1 MLFKFFT
8 PIPRFSESNNST
20 IGNESTIEASPILST
35 TEGPSGEPSSTP
47 SSSDPPSSFKVLK
60 KGEYLEL
67 DPGKR
72 TPILDYHPN
81 DQDEVRRAYLVNGP
95 TRPNMTDY
103 PPRKIG
109 KRNRSFNNSW
119 YKDNDWLEY
128 SIEKEVVFCLPCYLY
143 YNGTSNSAFVIEG
156 LRCWNLKNKLNTHV
170 GELNSHHRNCVKACA
185 NLMKKNQSIES
196 SFVKHS
202 TKAEADY
209 LVRVKAS
216 LEAVKF
222 LVRGGIAFRA
232 HNEGENSIYKGHFLE
247 FIEALGRNNEKIADA
262 FKSGGGNCK
271 MTSPIIQKELANAC
285 AVETVKKI
293 VEEIGDGFISV
304 LVDESGDCSGKEQMA
319 VVVRFIDDRGFI
331 VERFIG
337 IVHVEDTSAKALK
350 DALETLL
357 SGFGLCISK
366 IRGQGYDGA
375 SNMKGQFGG
384 LKTLIQ
390 KENPQAYYVH
400 CFAHQLQLAL
410 VSMARKR
417 EDVDW
422 FFLEVSRIVNFLR
435 SSNKRQSLLRKKQV
449 AHFANLIE
457 DELVETGTGLNQ
469 ELSIA
474 RAGDTR
480 WGSHFRTLSRLIDLF
495 TPIIEVLEDLK
506 SDRYSKG
513 EPKSLLFVM
522 QTFGFVFMLHLM
534 VEVLSLTNDLSQA
547 LQKGDQDIVTAMQ
560 LVQVSKKRL
569 QQMRDNGWDAFYEKV
584 VDSCGNLEIDVPN
597 MESRYVKGYKSKR
610 LAPLL
615 TNLNYFKND
624 CFLHVIDFIMKELGD
639 RFTPENVELLNCV
652 ACLNPYSS
660 FQDFDIK
667 SLVRLARFYPND
679 FENVSDKEL
688 SSQLETYIEC
698 VKMDDNFSK
707 LKGISDLCRT
717 LVRTKKHKT
726 FGFVYTLLK
735 LALSLPVATASVERV
750 FSGMK
755 YVKNELRNRMANSWL
770 NDCLVAFVEKEVFIT
785 VDDLDIIK
793 RFQAMS
799 KRRMHL

>member
-8 PIPRFSESNNST
+8 PIPRFSESNNFT
-20 IGNESTIEASPILST
+20 IGNESRIEASPILST
-35 TEGPSGEPSSTP
+35 TEGPSGEPSFTP
-47 SSSDPPSSFKVLK
+47 SSSDPPSSNKVFKT
-60 KGEYLEL
+60 GEYLEL

-95 TRPNMTDY
+95 TRPNMTEY

-109 KRNRSFNNSW
+109 KLNRSFNNSW
-119 YKDNDWLEY
+119 YKDSDWLEY
-128 SIEKEVVFCLPCYLY
+128 SIEKEAVFCLPCYLC

-156 LRCWNLKNKLNTHV
+156 FRCWNLKNKLNTHV
-170 GELNSHHRNCVKACA
+170 GKLNSHHRNCVKACA

-209 LVRVKAS
+209 LVRIKAS

-232 HNEGENSIYKGHFLE
+232 HNEG
-247 FIEALGRNNEKIADA
+247 NNEKIAEA
-262 FKSGGGNCK
+262 FTSGGGNCK
-271 MTSPIIQKELANAC
+271 MTSPVIQKELANAC
-285 AVETVKKI
+285 AVETVIKI
-293 VEEIGDGFISV
+293 VEEIGDGFFSV

-350 DALETLL
+350 DALKTLL

-375 SNMKGQFGG
+375 SNM
-384 LKTLIQ
+384 

-410 VSMARKR
+410 VSMARKH

-457 DELVETGTGLNQ
+457 DELVEKSTGLNQ

-534 VEVLSLTNDLSQA
+534 VEVLSLTNDF
-547 LQKGDQDIVTAMQ
+547 
-560 LVQVSKKRL
+560 KKRL
-569 QQMRDNGWDAFYEKV
+569 QQMRDNGWEAFYEKV
-584 VDSCGNLEIDVPN
+584 VDSCGNVEIDVPN
-597 MESRYVKGYKSKR
+597 MESRYVKGNKSKR

-624 CFLHVIDFIMKELGD
+624 CFLHVIDFVMKEL
-639 RFTPENVELLNCV
+639 

-679 FENVSDKEL
+679 FEDVSDKEL

-717 LVRTKKHKT
+717 LVRKKKHKT
-726 FGFVYTLLK
+726 FGLVYTLLK

-799 KRRMHL
+799 KRRMHLRLD

>member
-1 MLFKFFT
+1 MSVFLKKMH
-8 PIPRFSESNNST
+8 T
-20 IGNESTIEASPILST
+20 ITLINA
-35 TEGPSGEPSSTP
+35 PSHFEPSSTP
-47 SSSDPPSSFKVLK
+47 SSSDPPSSNKVFK

-72 TPILDYHPN
+72 TPIFYYHPN
-81 DQDEVRRAYLVNGP
+81 DQDEVRRVYLVNGP
-95 TRPNMTDY
+95 TRPNTTDY

-128 SIEKEVVFCLPCYLY
+128 SIEKVVVFCLPCYLC

-156 LRCWNLKNKLNTHV
+156 FRCWNLKDKLNTRV
-170 GELNSHHRNCVKACA
+170 GELNSHHRNC
-185 NLMKKNQSIES
+185 
-196 SFVKHS
+196 HS

-222 LVRGGIAFRA
+222 LVRCGIAFRA
-232 HNEGENSIYKGHFLE
+232 QNEGGNSIYKGHFLE
-247 FIEALGRNNEKIADA
+247 FIEALGRNNEKIAEA

-293 VEEIGDGFISV
+293 VEEIGDGFFSV

-337 IVHVEDTSAKALK
+337 IVHVEDTSVKAFK

-410 VSMARKR
+410 ISMARKH

-449 AHFANLIE
+449 AHFSNLIE
-457 DELVETGTGLNQ
+457 DELVETGTSLNQ

-474 RAGDTR
+474 RAGDT
-480 WGSHFRTLSRLIDLF
+480 
-495 TPIIEVLEDLK
+495 
-506 SDRYSKG
+506 Y
-513 EPKSLLFVM
+513 LLFVM
-522 QTFGFVFMLHLM
+522 QTFGFVFMLYLM

-560 LVQVSKKRL
+560 LVQVSKKML
-569 QQMRDNGWDAFYEKV
+569 QQMTDNGWEAFYEKM

-597 MESRYVKGYKSKR
+597 MESRYVKGNKSKR

-624 CFLHVIDFIMKELGD
+624 CFLHVIDFIIKELGD

-679 FENVSDKEL
+679 FENVSDNEF
-688 SSQLETYIEC
+688 SNQLETYI
-698 VKMDDNFSK
+698 D
-707 LKGISDLCRT
+707 
-717 LVRTKKHKT
+717 
-726 FGFVYTLLK
+726 
-735 LALSLPVATASVERV
+735 VERV

-785 VDDLDIIK
+785 VDGLDIIK
-793 RFQAMS
+793 RFQDMS
-799 KRRMHL
+799 KRRLHLRLD

>member
-1 MLFKFFT
+1 M
-8 PIPRFSESNNST
+8 
-20 IGNESTIEASPILST
+20 
-35 TEGPSGEPSSTP
+35 TE
-47 SSSDPPSSFKVLK
+47 
-60 KGEYLEL
+60 
-67 DPGKR
+67 
-72 TPILDYHPN
+72 
-81 DQDEVRRAYLVNGP
+81 
-95 TRPNMTDY
+95 Y

-109 KRNRSFNNSW
+109 KMNRSFNNRW
-119 YKDNDWLEY
+119 YKDNDWLEC
-128 SIEKEVVFCLPCYLY
+128 SIEKEAVFCLPCYLC

-156 LRCWNLKNKLNTHV
+156 FRCWNLKNKLNTHV
-170 GELNSHHRNCVKACA
+170 GELNSHHRNCAKACA

-209 LVRVKAS
+209 LVRV
-216 LEAVKF
+216 F
-222 LVRGGIAFRA
+222 LVRGGIAFMA
-232 HNEGENSIYKGHFLE
+232 HNEGEHSIYKGHFLE
-247 FIEALGRNNEKIADA
+247 FIEALGRNNEKIAEA
-262 FKSGGGNCK
+262 FKSGGGNF
-271 MTSPIIQKELANAC
+271 
-285 AVETVKKI
+285 
-293 VEEIGDGFISV
+293 EEIGDGFFSV

-319 VVVRFIDDRGFI
+319 VVVRFIDDRGLI

-337 IVHVEDTSAKALK
+337 IVHVEDTSVKALK

-410 VSMARKR
+410 VSMARKH
-417 EDVDW
+417 EDVYW

-469 ELSIA
+469 ELSIE

-480 WGSHFRTLSRLIDLF
+480 LVDLF

-547 LQKGDQDIVTAMQ
+547 LQKGDQDIVTDMQ
-560 LVQVSKKRL
+560 LVQT
-569 QQMRDNGWDAFYEKV
+569 
-584 VDSCGNLEIDVPN
+584 
-597 MESRYVKGYKSKR
+597 
-610 LAPLL
+610 PLL

-639 RFTPENVELLNCV
+639 RFTPKNVELLNCV

-667 SLVRLARFYPND
+667 SLVRLTRFYPNN
-679 FENVSDKEL
+679 FEDVSDKEL

-707 LKGISDLCRT
+707 LKVISDLCRT
-717 LVRTKKHKT
+717 LVCIKKHKT

-750 FSGMK
+750 FSGMQ
-755 YVKNELRNRMANSWL
+755 YVKNELRNRMENSWL
-770 NDCLVAFVEKEVFIT
+770 NNCLVAFVEKEVFIT

-793 RFQAMS
+793 HF
-799 KRRMHL
+799 